1 MSVALFLD
9 TVPYGSFEELIAHLP
24 DDAVASPRRSTIPL
38 IAYWRRAD
46 ALATLG
52 LAPSGR
58 VELRFEHPTPVRRGK
73 GKASYTDLMIISDA
87 IAVAIEAKFTEPRY
101 ETVDEWLG
109 RAPSD
114 NRLEVLDGWLALIN
128 EATGGQC
135 TRESVSNLPY
145 QIVHRTASVCAVD
158 RPQRAIWYQL
168 FKEPAPAFYERDLQ
182 SLLGQLPGTS
192 TLQGRVL
199 TCPATPYPE
208 YQQLMTDWDRGH
220 RGVSAEVRRLLSE
233 DRAFR
238 FSLKPVL

>member
-1 MSVALFLD
+1 MSVSLFLD
-9 TVPYGSFEELIAHLP
+9 TVPCRSFEELIAKLP

-38 IAYWRRAD
+38 IAYWRQRD

-52 LAPSGR
+52 LATSDR

-101 ETVDEWLG
+101 ETVAEWLG
-109 RAPSD
+109 PAPSD
-114 NRLEVLDGWLALIN
+114 NRHEVLDGWLALIN

-135 TRESVSNLPY
+135 TRESVRDLPY
-145 QIVHRTASVCAVD
+145 QVVHRAASACAVD
-158 RPQRAIWYQL
+158 RPRREIWYQL
-168 FKEPAPAFYERDLQ
+168 FKEPMPAFYERDLQ
-182 SLLGQLPGTS
+182 SLMEQLPGTS
-192 TLQGRVL
+192 TLRGRVL
-199 TCPATPYPE
+199 TCPAMPYPE
-208 YQQLMTDWDRGH
+208 YQQLMTNWDRGH

-238 FSLKPVL
+238 FSVGPLP